1 MAGAQE
7 LERGRSIADIAR
19 EVGRHPAT
27 VGYWVRKHGLRSQHS
42 SRHAAKGRITRDAL
56 AKLVTD
62 GLSGRQIAVRL
73 GVSQATVRHWL
84 LQYGLE
90 TERAILLQ
98 LRASGLT
105 DQGNADATAYCPQH
119 GVTAFRRRADGGWRC
134 LVCRAQAVVARRRS
148 VKATLVAEAG
158 GGCALCGYSRSMAA
172 LQFHHL
178 DATAKEFQIS
188 QRGVT
193 RSIAAARAEAAKCVL
208 LCANCHAEVEAGLAT
223 IPVSPQSSDRGNA
236 VRGSSIG
243 RAARC

>member
-1 MAGAQE
+1 MDRDWLARE

-27 VGYWVRKHGLRSQHS
+27 AAYWVRKYELRSHHA
-42 SRHAAKGRITRDAL
+42 SRHTAKGGIARDAL
-56 AKLVTD
+56 AGLVAD
-62 GLSGRQIAVRL
+62 GLSSRQIARRF

-84 LQYGLE
+84 LKHGIE
-90 TERAILLQ
+90 TERATLLR
-98 LRASGLT
+98 LRASERTG
-105 DQGNADATAYCPQH
+105 QGSVDATAYCPRH

-134 LVCRAQAVVARRRS
+134 LECRAQAVAARRRS

-178 DATAKEFQIS
+178 DATAKVFQIS

-208 LCANCHAEVEAGLAT
+208 LCANCHAEVEAGVAT
-223 IPVSPQSSDRGNA
+223 IPSSRLV
-236 VRGSSIG
+236 VRPG
-243 RAARC
+243 

>member
-1 MAGAQE
+1 MDSDWLARE
-7 LERGRSIADIAR
+7 LERGRSIGDIAR

-27 VGYWVRKHGLRSQHS
+27 VGYWVRKYELRSHHA
-42 SRHAAKGRITRDAL
+42 SRHAAKGGIARDAL
-56 AKLVTD
+56 AGLVAD
-62 GLSGRQIAVRL
+62 RLSSRQIAGRL

-84 LQYGLE
+84 LAYGIE
-90 TERAILLQ
+90 TERATLLQ
-98 LRASGLT
+98 LRGSGRT
-105 DQGNADATAYCPQH
+105 DQGNADATACCPRH

-134 LVCRAQAVVARRRS
+134 LECRAQAVAARRRS

-223 IPVSPQSSDRGNA
+223 IPVVASV
-236 VRGSSIG
+236 VRPG
-243 RAARC
+243 